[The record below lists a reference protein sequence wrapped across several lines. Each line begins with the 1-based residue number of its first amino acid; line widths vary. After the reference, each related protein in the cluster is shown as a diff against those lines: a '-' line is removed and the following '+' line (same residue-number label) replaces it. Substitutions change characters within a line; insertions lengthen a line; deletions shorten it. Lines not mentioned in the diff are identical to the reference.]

1 MKLAFVV
8 EKLEEARLIKGIGE
22 ELGHKIAVLQN
33 AEDLISLVFIPD
45 VVIVESKIVSDENEL
60 KIIFSSSERILFIL
74 PFWEKAGEKLEK
86 LREKAERLGFRKRKI
101 KVIKRPFTAE
111 ELIKYIE
118 MIFFGK
124 GSKE

>member
-22 ELGHKIAVLQN
+22 EFGHKIAILQN
-33 AEDLISLVFIPD
+33 AEELLSLSFIPD
-45 VVIVESKIVSDENEL
+45 VVIVESKIISDENEL

-86 LREKAERLGFRKRKI
+86 LREKAEKFGFRKRKV

-118 MIFFGK
+118 AIFFAK